1 MFGLGE
7 RSTKRRRDESG
18 HPIGTVVSVKTIT
31 LPSGSRMPGD
41 DPTYDLVGYIC
52 DYGEKNGLGLGLHP
66 TIPVAAGAY
75 AVGDAIDVRR
85 APSPKATIQVKMANM
100 CIPLPPG
107 TDPGRFATNS
117 AFRDIMGK
125 NGLM

>member
-18 HPIGTVVSVKTIT
+18 HPIGTVVSVKRIT
-31 LPSGSRMPGD
+31 LPSGSLMPGD
-41 DPTYDLVGYIC
+41 DPTYDLVGYTC
-52 DYGEKNGLGLGLHP
+52 DYDEKNGLGLHP

-75 AVGDAIDVRR
+75 AVGDAIDVRC
-85 APSPKATIQVKMANM
+85 APSPKATIQVKMADT

-107 TDPGRFATNS
+107 TDPRRFATDC

>member
-18 HPIGTVVSVKTIT
+18 HPIGTVVSVKTIKP
-31 LPSGSRMPGD
+31 PSDSLMPGD

-52 DYGEKNGLGLGLHP
+52 DYDEKNGSGLGLHP

-107 TDPGRFATNS
+107 TDPRRFATDC